1 MPELNSFDFHIMSFI
16 QENLH
21 NAFTDFMFPYITYL
35 GQAGAIWLI
44 VSFALLFKKEYRLC
58 GIMILFALLITFIS
72 GELIIKNVVM
82 RPRPYMDYPNYTA
95 LLVPKLN
102 SFSFPS
108 GHSASSF
115 TAATV
120 LFYFS
125 RKIGIA
131 ALLLAFLISF
141 SRIFLFMH
149 YPSDV
154 LVGIILG
161 ISFALITILLQK
173 RLAKRNPFFVK

>member
-44 VSFALLFKKEYRLC
+44 VSFALLFKKRYRLC
-58 GIMILFALLITFIS
+58 GIMMLSALLFTFIS
-72 GELIIKNVVM
+72 GELIIKNIAM

-95 LLVPKLN
+95 LLVPKLS

-120 LFYFS
+120 LFYFN
-125 RKIGIA
+125 KKVGIA

-141 SRIFLFMH
+141 SRIFLFVH

-161 ISFALITILLQK
+161 INFAQITIFLQK